1 MTSNQSK
8 ASPMTTTQRFSSARR
23 RIASAGLAG
32 LALLAG
38 ATACNS
44 DDILTEHPQS
54 IIVPDNLYVDVAGF
68 EAGLNA
74 LYFQVRR
81 ERSGVD
87 GSDPS
92 NNIASTATTIG
103 VDNGFGLYLSP
114 TERLFQE
121 FGVQN
126 TPLNSFTNNFWT
138 QLYQTINAANTIIVR
153 ADNPAVVWSAADKGR
168 IVGEARLIRAWAYRH
183 LSYLWGDVP
192 VSLDE
197 SNGSN
202 IRTDWERMPR
212 DSVRHLI
219 VNDLLF
225 AEANLPA
232 TSANNGKLTK
242 AVAQHYLAEMYL
254 ALGQPALAEAK
265 AQAVISSGLYKLIT
279 ARYGVTAFQPG
290 VPFMDQFADGNANRS
305 QGNTEALW
313 VLQYAENVP
322 GGGGSIMRRSWLTRY
337 ETNAGM
343 ALSPAYGGRGIGR
356 LAITRYGLNLYE
368 PTDVRGGPFAIRR
381 FYQYNNAANL
391 PAGKKL
397 GDTLFTN
404 GTAAEKVSNP
414 LWPSTRKWDW
424 ASVTD
429 PTGTTNYND
438 QPYIRL
444 AETYLLLAE
453 AQMLQGNLAAAATNI
468 NIVRARAGASAITP
482 AQVTMSFI
490 LDERSR
496 ELVTEEQRR
505 YTLMRTGTWYTRTKQ
520 FNPLAAVLIQPRDS
534 LLPIPQAVIDANLT
548 KVMPQNP
555 GY

>member
-1 MTSNQSK
+1 MTMTS
-8 ASPMTTTQRFSSARR
+8 TRR
-23 RIASAGLAG
+23 TRLLSTIGLA
-32 LALLAG
+32 ALVAVS
-38 ATACNS
+38 AMACNT
-44 DDILTEHPQS
+44 DAILTEHPKTVL
-54 IIVPDNLYVDVAGF
+54 VPDNLYVDAAGF

-87 GSDPS
+87 AADPA
-92 NNIASTATTIG
+92 NNITSTGSTIG
-103 VDNGFGLYLSP
+103 VDNGWGNYLSP

-126 TPLNSFTNNFWT
+126 TSLNSFTNNVWT
-138 QLYQTINAANTIIVR
+138 QMYQTINAANTIIGR
-153 ADNPAVVWSAADKGR
+153 AENPAVNWTPADKAR

-183 LSYLWGDVP
+183 LTYLWGDVP
-192 VSLDE
+192 VTLIE
-197 SNGSN
+197 STGDN
-202 IRTDWERMPR
+202 IKTDWDRTPR
-212 DSVRHLI
+212 DSVRRI
-219 VNDLLF
+219 IINDLLF

-232 TSANNGKLTK
+232 TSTNNGKVTK
-242 AVAQHYLAEMYL
+242 GVAQHYLAEMYL
-254 ALGQPALAEAK
+254 AIGDPATAEAK
-265 AQAVISSGLYKLIT
+265 AAAVINSGVYKLIT
-279 ARYGVTAFQPG
+279 ARYGVTATQPG
-290 VPFMDQFADGNANRS
+290 VAFMDQFQDGNANRS

-322 GGGGSIMRRSWLTRY
+322 GGGGSIMRRSWVTRY

-343 ALSPAYGGRGIGR
+343 QLSPVDGGRGIGR
-356 LAITRYGLNLYE
+356 LAITKWALGLYE

-381 FYQYNNAANL
+381 FYLYNNPANL

-397 GDTLFTN
+397 NDTLFTN

-414 LWPSTRKWDW
+414 IWPSTRKWDY
-424 ASVTD
+424 ASLTD
-429 PTGTTNYND
+429 PTGTTNFND

-453 AQMLQGNLAAAATNI
+453 AQLKQGNTAGAATNI
-468 NIVRARAGASAITP
+468 NIVRARAGASPITP
-482 AQVTMSFI
+482 AQVTLDFI

-505 YTLMRTGTWYTRTKQ
+505 YTLIRTGTWLTRTKQ
-520 FNPLAAVLIQPRDS
+520 FNPLAAVNVAARDT

-548 KVMPQNP
+548 KKMQQNP

>member
-1 MTSNQSK
+1 
-8 ASPMTTTQRFSSARR
+8 MTTTHRFTSARR
-23 RIASAGLAG
+23 RIATVGLAG
-32 LALLAG
+32 LSLLAG

-87 GSDPS
+87 ASDPS
-92 NNIASTATTIG
+92 NNITATAFTIG
-103 VDNGFGLYLSP
+103 VDNGYGLYLSP

-121 FGVQN
+121 FGVMN
-126 TPLNSFTNNFWT
+126 TPLNTFTNNIWS
-138 QLYQTINAANTIIVR
+138 QMYQTINAANTIIVR
-153 ADNPAVVWSAADKGR
+153 SENPAIVWSAADKGR

-183 LSYLWGDVP
+183 LTYLFGDVP
-192 VSLDE
+192 VSLEE

-202 IRTDWERMPR
+202 IKTDWERVPR
-212 DSVRHLI
+212 DSVRKII

-232 TSANNGKLTK
+232 TSTNNGKVTK

-254 ALGQPALAEAK
+254 ALGQPAQAEAK

-279 ARYGVTAFQPG
+279 ARYGVNASQPG
-290 VPFMDQFADGNANRS
+290 VAFMDQFQDGNSNRS

-337 ETNAGM
+337 ESNAGM

-356 LAITRYGLNLYE
+356 LAITKYGLGLYE
-368 PTDVRGGPFAIRR
+368 ASDVRGGQFAIRK

-414 LWPSTRKWDW
+414 LWPSTRKWDY
-424 ASVTD
+424 ASLTD
-429 PTGTTNYND
+429 PTGTTNFND

-453 AQMLQGNLAAAATNI
+453 AQMLQGNVTAAAANI

-505 YTLMRTGTWYTRTKQ
+505 YTLMRTGTWFTRTKQ
-520 FNPLAAVLIQPRDS
+520 FNPLAAVLIAPRDS
-534 LLPIPQAVIDANLT
+534 ILPIPQSVIDANLT
-548 KVMPQNP
+548 KKMPQNP